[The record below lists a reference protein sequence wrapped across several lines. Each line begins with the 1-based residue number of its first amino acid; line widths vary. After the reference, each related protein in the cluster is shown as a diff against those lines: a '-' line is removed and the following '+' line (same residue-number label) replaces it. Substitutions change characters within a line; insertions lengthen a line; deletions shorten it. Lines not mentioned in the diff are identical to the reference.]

1 MNKKASHIAWLP
13 QGTQI
18 WNFKNGI
25 SHILPEPSICL
36 IMERKGTTYD
46 VFYGGVVYNVAKN
59 HVSIVGPKKERY
71 NDNQAG

>member
-46 VFYGGVVYNVAKN
+46 VFYDGMVYNVAKN
-59 HVSIVGPKKERY
+59 HVSIIESKKEGHD
-71 NDNQAG
+71 DNQAG